1 MGFFVFMALEL
12 VHSRLVLSRRRV
24 KRRMVVREVVMGVL
38 YLFVPISMVIAGILV
53 WAAFWAIRNNQYE
66 DLEGP
71 AHRILL
77 DDDDPR
83 IPTQPKSAESV
94 KPSADKTTDTNQI
107 PK

>member
-1 MGFFVFMALEL
+1 
-12 VHSRLVLSRRRV
+12 
-24 KRRMVVREVVMGVL
+24 MGVL

-83 IPTQPKSAESV
+83 IPTQPDT
-94 KPSADKTTDTNQI
+94 ADQAKTTPHPTVDTNQI